1 MYIKNMPKIEL
12 HEVNRFTLGCEKL
25 LKEIW

>member
-25 LKEIW
+25 LKEIL